1 MIDPQGVPVLR
12 VLLVEDDPGQSR
24 LITEIF
30 EMYGSTMT
38 LAVAGTVQA
47 GIERLATTD
56 VDVVLLDLSLPD
68 SEGAETVRRM
78 SASMRQIP
86 VIILTG
92 LDDTQIAIQAIRD
105 GAQEYLIKGRMD
117 GELLI
122 RTIRHAIERHRLIQ
136 TLDERAKALQ
146 TSETNFR
153 NILSRL
159 TDAMVIVDTEGPS
172 AISTVP
178 VNGCSMSRQIRSS
191 DRNSVI
197 RSRVTILSRSKSYG
211 TVRWPPSPKCEP
223 WKSNGKERPLF

>member
-38 LAVAGTVQA
+38 LAVAGSVQA

-117 GELLI
+117 GELL
-122 RTIRHAIERHRLIQ
+122 
-136 TLDERAKALQ
+136 
-146 TSETNFR
+146 
-153 NILSRL
+153 
-159 TDAMVIVDTEGPS
+159 
-172 AISTVP
+172 
-178 VNGCSMSRQIRSS
+178 
-191 DRNSVI
+191 
-197 RSRVTILSRSKSYG
+197 
-211 TVRWPPSPKCEP
+211 
-223 WKSNGKERPLF
+223 